1 MDLTTRCPNCGS
13 TFSVSLEQLQLRKGF
28 IRCPNCAHIF
38 DGYEAVVPGG
48 NQTPVAAVA
57 PESVVSPPTGG
68 GVSASP
74 VVPGAHASSAA
85 STIPSVV
92 RQRPKKQPPTSQA
105 PAPFTAR
112 SRQPIAQFVPEP
124 PPFVISSTQA
134 GRPPRRTEPVISAV
148 YSPRSKREDQAN
160 EPRLEP
166 APIYTQANDGAE
178 ITEAIYMDPRRGGA
192 IAETEFLPDFLENQ
206 RKRSRG
212 FVRFFWSVLIAAGL
226 VLLLGQAAYVYRAQ
240 IASEAPFLRPLLEK
254 ACVSLHCKVSYR
266 RRIQLISIMNSSL
279 RSNAKT
285 ADPQKYPDQMT
296 LQVTL
301 RNNDEGAQEW
311 PVLTLDLVD
320 FSGTVVAK
328 KNLAPDVYLSP
339 DALRKPFEGKSEI
352 VATVPITLNGIKIN
366 GFQLGKFFP

>member
-28 IRCPNCAHIF
+28 IRCTNCAHIF

-48 NQTPVAAVA
+48 
-57 PESVVSPPTGG
+57 PEP
-68 GVSASP
+68 
-74 VVPGAHASSAA
+74 SAA
-85 STIPSVV
+85 PTVPSVV
-92 RQRPKKQPPTSQA
+92 RQRSKRQPPKPQA
-105 PAPFTAR
+105 PAPFTVR
-112 SRQPIAQFVPEP
+112 PRQPVAQFVPEP
-124 PPFVISSTQA
+124 VPPESTPPEPAPFVISSTQTA
-134 GRPPRRTEPVISAV
+134 RAAQRTEPVMSSV
-148 YSPRSKREDQAN
+148 YSPQSKHKEQAT
-160 EPRLEP
+160 EPRLESE
-166 APIYTQANDGAE
+166 PIYAKTNDDAE
-178 ITEAIYMDPRRGGA
+178 ASGIIYADPRRGGA
-192 IAETEFLPDFLENQ
+192 IAETEFLPDFLDDQ
-206 RKRSRG
+206 RERSRG
-212 FVRFFWSVLIAAGL
+212 FVHFFWSILIIAGL

-240 IASEAPFLRPLLEK
+240 IASEAPFLRPILEK

-285 ADPQKYPDQMT
+285 ADPRKHPDQMT

-311 PVLTLDLVD
+311 PVLILDLVD

-339 DALRKPFEGKSEI
+339 DALRKPFAGKSEI

>member
-28 IRCPNCAHIF
+28 IRCNNCAHIF

-48 NQTPVAAVA
+48 TQTSAAA
-57 PESVVSPPTGG
+57 PESAGPLPHGN
-68 GVSASP
+68 SAP
-74 VVPGAHASSAA
+74 VATPVGRAPST

-92 RQRPKKQPPTSQA
+92 RQRSKRRPPQA
-105 PAPFTAR
+105 RESAPVTVRA
-112 SRQPIAQFVPEP
+112 RQPVAQFVPEP
-124 PPFVISSTQA
+124 DPFTISPAQTGGA
-134 GRPPRRTEPVISAV
+134 ARRTEPVISSI
-148 YSPRSKREDQAN
+148 YTQRPKREGQAA
-160 EPRLEP
+160 EPRLGSK
-166 APIYTQANDGAE
+166 PIYAETNDDDLAN
-178 ITEAIYMDPRRGGA
+178 EAIYADPRRGGA
-192 IAETEFLPDFLENQ
+192 IAESEFLPDFMDVQ
-206 RKRSRG
+206 RERSRG
-212 FVRFFWSVLIAAGL
+212 FVRFFWGVLILAGL

-240 IASEAPFLRPLLEK
+240 IASEAPSLRPILER
-254 ACVSLHCKVSYR
+254 ACVPLHCKVSYR
-266 RRIQLISIMNSSL
+266 RRIQLISIMGSSL

-328 KNLAPDVYLSP
+328 KNLTPDVYLSP
-339 DALRKPFEGKSEI
+339 DALQKPFAGKSEI

>member
-28 IRCPNCAHIF
+28 IRCTNCAHIF

-48 NQTPVAAVA
+48 AQAAAVV
-57 PESVVSPPTGG
+57 PESVASLPAGDSAPALSVMP
-68 GVSASP
+68 GVRAPSAS
-74 VVPGAHASSAA
+74 

-92 RQRPKKQPPTSQA
+92 RHRSKKQPPEPQA
-105 PAPFTAR
+105 PAPFAVR
-112 SRQPIAQFVPEP
+112 SRQPVAQFVPEP
-124 PPFVISSTQA
+124 APFVISSTQT
-134 GRPPRRTEPVISAV
+134 GRAARRTEPVISSV
-148 YSPRSKREDQAN
+148 YSPQSKRDEQAG
-160 EPRLEP
+160 EPRLESE
-166 APIYTQANDGAE
+166 PIYAE
-178 ITEAIYMDPRRGGA
+178 SDVHAAATETIYADPRRGGA
-192 IAETEFLPDFLENQ
+192 IAEAELIPDFLDDQ
-206 RKRSRG
+206 RERSRG
-212 FVRFFWSVLIAAGL
+212 FVHFFWSILIVAGL
-226 VLLLGQAAYVYRAQ
+226 VLLLAQTAYVYRNQ
-240 IASEAPFLRPLLEK
+240 IASEAPFLRPVLEK

-328 KNLAPDVYLSP
+328 RNLAPNVYLSP
-339 DALRKPFEGKSEI
+339 GALQKPFAGKSEI
-352 VATVPITLNGIKIN
+352 VATVPIMLNGIKIN